1 MAAQSFL
8 LQLGARLAVLGSA
21 ASLAIAAP
29 ADLAVPYAVTSHTAA
44 NRTGLY
50 FTIGAGTES
59 INLVTGGHDGS
70 NFTKTGAYT
79 ILTVDGNFQTLT
91 KASSGASGI
100 VEIGTR
106 ITTGDPCNL
115 IFGLNCLGLITSGDD
130 HIAIGVNVL
139 TQVTNLTFDIGI
151 GYNALEFTTGSRNL
165 GIGGQNVG
173 VTLTTGSDN
182 TLVGSNTDVSAG
194 ATSNSSALGKGAIIT
209 ASNQIKLGNDSVTEV
224 ITSGQLTLG
233 VDKPGGTANI
243 AGAVKLW
250 SAGDNAFF
258 SSFVTPTQTASAAYT
273 LPTAPATVAGSML
286 VDAAANGMLSWTAS
300 PTVANLTDS
309 ALTPTYVP
317 VAGTAGLL
325 GNSNLSVDTSVTTC
339 SVLNF
344 GATTVD
350 PTSINGDLWLNT
362 ATWKYQSGGTVKT
375 LAVNQGV
382 VDASTAAAGIVG
394 ECLTANV
401 TAQALGG
408 TGAAGNIVT
417 LNLTAGDWII
427 EGSATL
433 FGGTTGFTAASLVS
447 LSLNTTTATQNTNTF
462 MVSSDS
468 IQALVA
474 SGYKG
479 MRAPKMHLSVN
490 ATTPVYLVATASYVA
505 GSPTAAA
512 QVVATRIR

>member
-1 MAAQSFL
+1 MS
-8 LQLGARLAVLGSA
+8 R
-21 ASLAIAAP
+21 
-29 ADLAVPYAVTSHTAA
+29 
-44 NRTGLY
+44 
-50 FTIGAGTES
+50 
-59 INLVTGGHDGS
+59 
-70 NFTKTGAYT
+70 
-79 ILTVDGNFQTLT
+79 ILTSILLLLALLSPLQALT
-91 KASSGASGI
+91 
-100 VEIGTR
+100 
-106 ITTGDPCNL
+106 ITTLDVSIPTT
-115 IFGLNCLGLITSGDD
+115 TSS
-130 HIAIGVNVL
+130 IAIGTAQVEWLLTLDVN
-139 TQVTNLTFDIGI
+139 
-151 GYNALEFTTGSRNL
+151 TGSGAIQPRTVYLTAPVAWTFSYTSGGTQYPVNATSL
-165 GIGGQNVG
+165 MRIDLAAASTTFFVTGASSSTLSLYATPIGSQTSGGVVTGTTIDASVIGGSSPAAG
-173 VTLTTGSDN
+173 TFTAVTANTGSVKAAD
-182 TLVGSNTDVSAG
+182 G
-194 ATSNSSALGKGAIIT
+194 
-209 ASNQIKLGNDSVTEV
+209 
-224 ITSGQLTLG
+224 LTLG
-233 VDKPGGTANI
+233 TDVAGGTTNI
-243 AGAVKLW
+243 PGYLKMW
-250 SAGDNAFF
+250 SNGDNAFF